1 MYRTIKVD
9 IKRIAILGSGNIGC
23 DLLVKCQEVEGIK
36 VVSFA
41 GRHAN
46 SKGLEFATRRGV
58 PTTDRSIEGVLEDAE
73 KPDILIDCTSAAHH
87 PHNYDLCR
95 QHGIRVI
102 DMTPAKLGVACC
114 PVVNLEHCLEANN
127 INMISCGG
135 QASIPIC
142 FAIKQANPHIQYI
155 EVVSTISSA
164 SAGPGTRRNISEYI
178 TATQKAIS
186 NMLDIHEVKVII
198 NITPA
203 IPPIHMRTSILVNSE
218 DVESEVDARARIEA
232 IAATTRGYVPGYH
245 ISVELQR
252 LAGKMMCQ
260 LQVTGSGHYLP
271 AYAGNLDIINC
282 AALEV
287 IQRL

>member
-1 MYRTIKVD
+1 MNEGM
-9 IKRIAILGSGNIGC
+9 KRVAILGSGNIGC
-23 DLLVKCQEVEGIK
+23 DLLVKCQESEGIE
-36 VVSFA
+36 VVSVA

-95 QHGIRVI
+95 KHGIRIV
-102 DMTPAKLGVACC
+102 DMTPAKLGLACC
-114 PVVNLEHCLEANN
+114 PVVNLERCLEANN

-164 SAGPGTRRNISEYI
+164 SAGPGTRKNISEYI

-186 NMLDIHEVKVII
+186 NMLDINEVKVII

-203 IPPIHMRTSILVNSE
+203 MPPIHMKTSILVNSE
-218 DVESEVDARARIEA
+218 DVACEVDARARIEA
-232 IAATTRGYVPGYH
+232 VAAMTRSYVPGYH
-245 ISVELQR
+245 TSVELKQ
-252 LAGKMMCQ
+252 LGGKMMCQ
-260 LQVTGSGHYLP
+260 VQVTGSGHYLP

>member
-1 MYRTIKVD
+1 MNEGM
-9 IKRIAILGSGNIGC
+9 KRVAILGSGNIGC
-23 DLLVKCQEVEGIK
+23 DLLVKCQESEGIE
-36 VVSFA
+36 VVSVA

-95 QHGIRVI
+95 KHGIRIV
-102 DMTPAKLGVACC
+102 DMTPAKLGLACC
-114 PVVNLEHCLEANN
+114 PVVNLERCLEANN

-164 SAGPGTRRNISEYI
+164 SAGPGTRKNISEYI

-186 NMLDIHEVKVII
+186 NMLDIKEVKVII

-203 IPPIHMRTSILVNSE
+203 MPPIHMKTSILVNSE
-218 DVESEVDARARIEA
+218 DVGSEVEARDRIEA
-232 IAATTRGYVPGYH
+232 VAATTRSYVPGYH
-245 ISVELQR
+245 TSVELKQ
-252 LAGKMMCQ
+252 LGSKMLCQ
-260 LQVTGSGHYLP
+260 VQVTGSGHYLP

>member
-1 MYRTIKVD
+1 M
-9 IKRIAILGSGNIGC
+9 
-23 DLLVKCQEVEGIK
+23 
-36 VVSFA
+36 
-41 GRHAN
+41 
-46 SKGLEFATRRGV
+46 
-58 PTTDRSIEGVLEDAE
+58 
-73 KPDILIDCTSAAHH
+73 IDCTSAAHH

-95 QHGIRVI
+95 QHGIRVV
-102 DMTPAKLGVACC
+102 DMTPAKLGTACC
-114 PVVNLEHCLEANN
+114 PVVNLDLCLEANN

-164 SAGPGTRRNISEYI
+164 SAGPGTRKNISEYI

-186 NMLDIHEVKVII
+186 NMLDIKEVKVII

-203 IPPIHMRTSILVNSE
+203 TPPIHMKTSILVNAE
-218 DVESEVDARARIEA
+218 DVDSDFDTRASIEA
-232 IAATTRGYVPGYH
+232 VAALTRGYVPGYH
-245 ISVELQR
+245 TSVELKR
-252 LAGKMMCQ
+252 LGGKMICQ
-260 LQVTGSGHYLP
+260 VQVTGSGHYLP

-287 IQRL
+287 VQRL

>member
-1 MYRTIKVD
+1 MNEP
-9 IKRIAILGSGNIGC
+9 IKRVAILGSGNIGC
-23 DLLVKCQEVEGIK
+23 DLLVKCQEAEGIE
-36 VVSFA
+36 VVSVA
-41 GRHAN
+41 GRHAH
-46 SKGLEFATRRGV
+46 SKGLEFAARRGV

-95 QHGIRVI
+95 QHGILVV

-114 PVVNLEHCLEANN
+114 PVVNLDLCLEADN

-164 SAGPGTRRNISEYI
+164 SAGPGTRKNISEYI

-186 NMLDIHEVKVII
+186 NMLNINEVKVII

-203 IPPIHMRTSILVNSE
+203 MPPIHMKTSILVNAE
-218 DVESEVDARARIEA
+218 DVACEVDARSRIEA
-232 IAATTRGYVPGYH
+232 VAATTRGYVPGYH
-245 ISVELQR
+245 TSVELKH
-252 LAGKMMCQ
+252 LGSKMMCQ
-260 LQVTGSGHYLP
+260 VQVTGSGHYLP